1 MSSDAGLSSRRLIDE
16 MFSGVIYKRNQGKMV
31 RQLTCLAIW
40 IVVAVAA
47 WRCHQLY
54 LEGRGYLGYLIALA
68 ILAVGGWFGYRL
80 VNWPKFADFL
90 ISVEAEVNKVSWPT
104 RTELVRASIVVI
116 FCIFF
121 LTIILFTFDAIW
133 QGLFSWLGIS

>member
-1 MSSDAGLSSRRLIDE
+1 MSSDAGLSSRRLIGE
-16 MFSGVIYKRNQGKMV
+16 MFSGVLYKRNQGKMV

-40 IVVAVAA
+40 VVVGVAT
-47 WRCHQLY
+47 WRCHALY
-54 LEGRGYLGYLIALA
+54 LEGRGWLGYVVAA
-68 ILAVGGWFGYRL
+68 AMLAVGGWVGYRL

-121 LTIILFTFDAIW
+121 LTMILFVFDAVW

>member
-1 MSSDAGLSSRRLIDE
+1 MSSDAGISSRKLITE
-16 MFSGVIYKRNQGKMV
+16 MFSGELYKRNQGRMV
-31 RQLTCLAIW
+31 RQLTCLAVW
-40 IVVAVAA
+40 VAVGVGV
-47 WRCHQLY
+47 WRFHQLY
-54 LEGRGYLGYLIALA
+54 LGGTNYVGYIAASLMLA
-68 ILAVGGWFGYRL
+68 AGGWFGYRL
-80 VNWPKFADFL
+80 VNWPRFADFL
-90 ISVEAEVNKVSWPT
+90 ISVEQEVNKVSWPT